1 MFDFTE
7 HINIKSTML
16 HIHLEKRIYRNA
28 ADQDFHVA
36 TAKTLDEESCLISAG
51 YEFVHEYNGVMIY
64 RKRR

>member
-1 MFDFTE
+1 
-7 HINIKSTML
+7 ML

-28 ADQDFHVA
+28 ANQDFHVA

-64 RKRR
+64 RKHR